1 MGIIKLAEL
10 IRNEAPDA
18 VSYKLISDYAGKI
31 IALDIAVVLHQ
42 LRTAAMGHGII
53 LRKAQIM
60 HDYSN
65 HSYVIQE
72 DLTFAKSSQFD
83 LSWSQQLKKR
93 AETGGWDLKSRG
105 VTNEKQECKQLLQLL
120 GVPFLQAPNEAEA
133 LCAQLVKCGRVHAVA
148 SEDMDTMPFGG
159 LLLLRQL
166 NAKKSGEVVEY
177 SLPKL
182 LEILGLTHEQFVDLC
197 ILLGCDFC
205 EKIRGLGP
213 RKALDLIQKHKTI
226 ENIILQIGAETDRIP
241 MSWNYQE
248 VRSLFLNPEV
258 GDLLTHPFNWTEPD
272 EEGLVKLLCYEK
284 NMKEYRVR
292 RRLERFRNNIQEK
305 ERDQQEK
312 EVDGERQTC
321 LNEFYSVTRRRQ
333 AADTLEQSE
342 IKRLR
347 RRSPRLSGETLTEP
361 GAPEIPPSPEAVE
374 EGEQEGVPLQSGPA
388 PPPTQCCA
396 SLV

>member
-53 LRKAQIM
+53 LSLPNLIYPGVSNICRNIKTQIING
-60 HDYSN
+60 H
-65 HSYVIQE
+65 
-72 DLTFAKSSQFD
+72 AK
-83 LSWSQQLKKR
+83 QLKKR

-333 AADTLEQSE
+333 SSSSSLRIE
-342 IKRLR
+342 IFGRKQLHD
-347 RRSPRLSGETLTEP
+347 
-361 GAPEIPPSPEAVE
+361 IK
-374 EGEQEGVPLQSGPA
+374 
-388 PPPTQCCA
+388 
-396 SLV
+396 

>member
-53 LRKAQIM
+53 LSPLSGLFYRTLHFLEHDIM
-60 HDYSN
+60 PV
-65 HSYVIQE
+65 YV
-72 DLTFAKSSQFD
+72 FD
-83 LSWSQQLKKR
+83 GCPPEQKMNLLKKR

-105 VTNEKQECKQLLQLL
+105 AVFVFPVTNEKQECKQLLQLL

-333 AADTLEQSE
+333 V
-342 IKRLR
+342 RLVSHR
-347 RRSPRLSGETLTEP
+347 QRFLRWCTFLND
-361 GAPEIPPSPEAVE
+361 
-374 EGEQEGVPLQSGPA
+374 
-388 PPPTQCCA
+388 CM
-396 SLV
+396 